1 MISLRESLEQLMD
14 ASADQLLTDG
24 DSPEGQ
30 QALARLALLIALV
43 ERLDGSEQP
52 WDDCDF
58 IPASLPLLTGPMI
71 PTVAG
76 LPH

>member
-1 MISLRESLEQLMD
+1 MNSLRESLEQLMD

-24 DSPEGQ
+24 GTPEGQ

-43 ERLDGSEQP
+43 ERLDGSGQP

-58 IPASLPLLTGPMI
+58 LPASLPLLTGSAFPAA
-71 PTVAG
+71 TA